1 MKNGFNETT
10 FGDNQGRPNNLDAK
24 AEYHTSR
31 PAEDRRTFNNPP
43 PGGASG
49 YNNPPDDSPPSV
61 SAAINN
67 TQTNVK
73 RIVLRGDQNYERQ
86 LRTCQDFNKGL
97 STFIQNN
104 NNAIQEMHRDITEA
118 IARNALGDFQVEM
131 QQSFMLFQ
139 RDVNES
145 IALLNFQKGKFG
157 VHMETLKFLMAE
169 FKIPIPTDEGVKGGL
184 SDTTNQILE
193 DNK

>member
-10 FGDNQGRPNNLDAK
+10 FGDNQGRPNNLDTK

-31 PAEDRRTFNNPP
+31 PAEDRRTFDDP
-43 PGGASG
+43 PGGVG
-49 YNNPPDDSPPSV
+49 GDYDPPDDRPPSV
-61 SAAINN
+61 SATISN
-67 TQTNVK
+67 TQANVK
-73 RIVLRGDQNYERQ
+73 RIMLRGDQNYERQ

-104 NNAIQEMHRDITEA
+104 NNAIQEMHRDITES
-118 IARNALGDFQVEM
+118 ITCNVLGNFQAEM

-145 IALLNFQKGKFG
+145 IALLNLQKGKFG
-157 VHMETLKFLMAE
+157 VYMETLKFLMAE

-184 SDTTNQILE
+184 SDATNQILE